1 MLWREP
7 FTGKNLVLVQISK
20 RSLKKYRQSEDNWTY
35 EVSEWGPRNDI
46 LGDTMSSNNAFGVT
60 TIYLRFSHGRSHHHG
75 DPLRKRDDLIKN
87 NRTRPFSS
95 IQQPQQLGNVTTYSK
110 LIWPLDLILAR
121 KEIIKWATDE
131 SEEGQFGQDQFQK
144 CNWAETGETWGIFV
158 SIMSRRRHSST
169 LRGILLIL
177 AGVLNKICNR
187 TPESQKF
194 GSMSSLPVWD
204 VGVQISATLN

>member
-75 DPLRKRDDLIKN
+75 DPLRKCDDLIKN
-87 NRTRPFSS
+87 NRTRPFPSV
-95 IQQPQQLGNVTTYSK
+95 QQPQQLGNVTTYSK
-110 LIWPLDLILAR
+110 LIWPLIWFWLGR
-121 KEIIKWATDE
+121 KSL
-131 SEEGQFGQDQFQK
+131 SEPQ
-144 CNWAETGETWGIFV
+144 
-158 SIMSRRRHSST
+158 MSQRKVNLVR
-169 LRGILLIL
+169 I
-177 AGVLNKICNR
+177 NFK
-187 TPESQKF
+187 
-194 GSMSSLPVWD
+194 
-204 VGVQISATLN
+204 SATELRLVRLEEYLWVSCQGAGTHPH

>member
-1 MLWREP
+1 MRATEWHIRWHNE
-7 FTGKNLVLVQISK
+7 
-20 RSLKKYRQSEDNWTY
+20 LKQCIRCHNDLSAVFSWTFP
-35 EVSEWGPRNDI
+35 PR
-46 LGDTMSSNNAFGVT
+46 
-60 TIYLRFSHGRSHHHG
+60 HGG
-75 DPLRKRDDLIKN
+75 PLRKCDDLIKN
-87 NRTRPFSS
+87 NRTRPFPSV
-95 IQQPQQLGNVTTYSK
+95 QQPQQLGNETTYSK
-110 LIWPLDLILAR
+110 IIWPLDLILAR
-121 KEIIKWATDE
+121 KEIIKWTTDE

-144 CNWAETGETWGIFV
+144 CNWAETGETWGIYV
-158 SIMSRRRHSST
+158 CIMSRRRHSST